1 MQISE
6 EQVDKYITIYFEE
19 YGRSIDRVQARA
31 ELTSLVCFME
41 AIYKFNNRINY
52 E

>member
-6 EQVDKYITIYFEE
+6 ERVEKYMAIYLEE
-19 YGRSIDRVQARA
+19 YGLAIDKAQARI
-31 ELTSLVCFME
+31 ELTALVCYLE
-41 AIYKFNNRINY
+41 AVYQFNNKNNN

>member
-6 EQVDKYITIYFEE
+6 EQIEKYITIYFEE
-19 YGRSIDRVQARA
+19 YGREIDKAQARA
-31 ELTSLVCFME
+31 ELTSLVCLME
-41 AIYKFNNRINY
+41 AVYKHNNKINY

>member
-6 EQVDKYITIYFEE
+6 EQVEKYKALYVEE
-19 YGRSIDRVQARA
+19 YGKEIDEAHARA
-31 ELTSLVCFME
+31 ELTSLVCLME
-41 AIYKFNNRINY
+41 AIYKHNNKIIY